1 MADILPPTP
10 VGVPPG
16 HSFWNDWYERLRTL
30 VNQGSISVLWSSI
43 NFTGSNLTDLVTRAH
58 NNLQSIQGGG
68 GGEHYHLTAAEHTLV
83 TTDFAAS
90 SRAQVEGTL
99 VAGAN
104 ITITPAGTGATRT
117 LTIAS
122 TGGGG
127 GGSTVVKLSADQA
140 FSATTIADV
149 TNMPVIALAANTDY
163 VIELIGS
170 FQSAA
175 TTTGIGLC
183 LNVGGTVTRISG
195 IVDHPVSA
203 TASGSCSQEANN
215 AVTGATTGVRA
226 TGVPVFLRGKWHVRM
241 GATGGNAQLRCRSE
255 IAASAVTLHAGTA
268 LRATAL

>member
-1 MADILPPTP
+1 MADLLPPTP

-30 VNQGSISVLWSSI
+30 VNSGSISVLWSSL
-43 NFTGSNLTDLVTRAH
+43 NFAGSNLTDLATREH
-58 NNLQSIQGGG
+58 NSLQSFQGGG
-68 GGEHYHLTAAEHTLV
+68 AGERYHLSAAEHTAL
-83 TTDFAAS
+83 TINFAAS

-99 VAGAN
+99 IAGTN
-104 ITITPAGTGATRT
+104 VTITPAGAGATRT

-140 FSATTIADV
+140 FSTTTIADV

-163 VIELIGS
+163 IIELIGS

-195 IVDHPVSA
+195 SVVHPVSA
-203 TASGSCSQEANN
+203 TAPGSCSQEANN

-226 TGVPVFLRGKWHVRM
+226 IGVPVSLQGLWHVRM

-255 IAASAVTLHAGTA
+255 IAASAVTLHAGTV
-268 LRATAL
+268 LRATVL